1 MRVSDHLYC
10 GAFPCRD
17 VLVAGHRIPTIAID
31 PERVRVVLIS
41 ECAPADP
48 ADDYYAPGDQL
59 FARTT
64 VQAFQDGGA
73 AVHSVRDILDLG
85 VYLTTAV
92 KCAKVEYG
100 INRETIVACSELLE
114 RELDLLP
121 HVRAYLLMG
130 DVAIAA
136 VNAIARRRGEGRV
149 IPAGA
154 TYKLRGG
161 DFRFRGA
168 RAFPSYLQVGPSFFI
183 EKSKRRMIAED
194 IAAALAVADVVHS
207 LFGVAG

>member
-1 MRVSDHLYC
+1 MQVNQGIYC
-10 GAFPCRD
+10 GAFPCED
-17 VLVAGHRIPTIAID
+17 INVAGHYVPGAVSN

-41 ECAPADP
+41 ECAAADL
-48 ADDYYAPGDQL
+48 ADNYYAPSDPL

-64 VQAFQDGGA
+64 VQAFQDAGVD
-73 AVHSVRDILDLG
+73 VHSIQDILDRG

-92 KCAKVEYG
+92 KCAKLGYAIG
-100 INRETIVACSELLE
+100 RQTILACSELLE
-114 RELDLLP
+114 RELDLFP

-136 VNAIARRRGEGRV
+136 VNAIARRRGDGRV
-149 IPAGA
+149 IPAGP

-161 DFRFRGA
+161 DFTFRGA
-168 RAFPSYLQVGPSFFI
+168 RAFPSYLQAGPSFFI

-194 IAAALAVADVVHS
+194 IAAALAVAELEAV
-207 LFGVAG
+207 GA